1 MAGYGY
7 GQIRLELEF
16 VFTLPNQTAGSI
28 DDGQVW
34 FGAAEY
40 LVSPPS
46 PLPPPLHC
54 PIKDRE

>member
-1 MAGYGY
+1 MLTDDLLPMAGYGY

-16 VFTLPNQTAGSI
+16 SFTLPNQIAGSI

-40 LVSPPS
+40 LVSDRI
-46 PLPPPLHC
+46 PL
-54 PIKDRE
+54 